1 MATKATT
8 HGTFSGTSSGTSK
21 KNEAK
26 WIPGAP
32 LYDKILDEET
42 KALAGAQ
49 AADISA
55 VNKNYDLNVG
65 AVQDNYNT
73 EVKNTEQA
81 YNSLYDQNAVSKI
94 INERKI
100 AENMAN
106 LGLTD
111 SGLNR
116 TQQTANQLSYANT
129 NNQIGIQKQKA
140 IDTLAQTMRNKITEL
155 DIKKNEDIAGI
166 KSGYA
171 KTAQSNATSRYNA
184 QIDEQN
190 KIIKAQIDEQNRI
203 INAKNS
209 AREKLIEK
217 LVKTDIND
225 QFKVAL
231 VEDFIKQY
239 GLTDAEKQDIVRY
252 LPSALQTQFGVTPK
266 ALTSGLSDQEH
277 RHIYETAQRAY
288 SEKALRNAKEVYEFV
303 DNFRGMYGL
312 TDNDVNKLADELV
325 TVFTSK
331 EDDGKPIYEW
341 FNNNGL

>member
-1 MATKATT
+1 MATKATAHVT
-8 HGTFSGTSSGTSK
+8 PGGTSK

-26 WIPGAP
+26 WLPGTSP
-32 LYDKILDEET
+32 YDKILAEEK
-42 KALAGAQ
+42 KALAGAE
-49 AADISA
+49 ASDIST

-65 AVQDNYNT
+65 AIKDNYNT
-73 EVKNTEQA
+73 EVANTEQA
-81 YNSLYDQNAVSKI
+81 YNSLYDQNAVSRI

-116 TQQTANQLSYANT
+116 TQQTANQLSYANI

-155 DIKKNEDIAGI
+155 DIQKNEDIAGI

-190 KIIKAQIDEQNRI
+190 KII
-203 INAKNS
+203 NAKNS

-217 LVKTDIND
+217 LAKTDIND

-239 GLTDAEKQDIVRY
+239 SLTDAEKQDIVRY

-266 ALTSGLSDQEH
+266 ASTDGLSSEEKRQ
-277 RHIYETAQRAY
+277 IYEVAQKMYNERL
-288 SEKALRNAKEVYEFV
+288 LRDAKDVYELV
-303 DNFRGMYGL
+303 DNFRGMYRL
-312 TDNDVNKLADELV
+312 TDNDINEFANELV
-325 TVFTSK
+325 NIFTSK
-331 EDDGKPIYEW
+331 EDDGIPIYEW
-341 FNNNGL
+341 FNNGF